1 LLKQGLTPQIWIS
14 KDMNDNH
21 QRSQAANDLRKEFE
35 DALRKHVRRLAG
47 INHEFSNI
55 LMSLDLLTLSC
66 TVLIVEREKD
76 LHLNKEETPSRYT
89 ENSLLHAL
97 GELGL
102 DDLKKVRLTLQVL
115 LQKKYII
122 ETKEGLAATEPA
134 FKLSMFFDAIFPN
147 MPGLNLIV
155 YFNQIGDEVLS
166 NRKTVELALAQI
178 NRTLQIQGVS
188 LLKKSLK
195 KKPFKKKGMVS
206 LETTKKISQ
215 KGLTLKNTKSTGIT
229 KSQMIPKKRP
239 LKK

>member
-1 LLKQGLTPQIWIS
+1 
-14 KDMNDNH
+14 MEENY
-21 QRSQAANDLRKEFE
+21 QRSQAANDMRKEFE

-66 TVLIVEREKD
+66 TVLIVDREKELHVDKDD
-76 LHLNKEETPSRYT
+76 LAKRYT
-89 ENSLLHAL
+89 ENSLMHAL

-115 LQKKYII
+115 MQKKYII
-122 ETKEGLAATEPA
+122 ETKDGLAAAEPA
-134 FKLSMFFDAIFPN
+134 IKLSIFFDTIFPN

-166 NRKTVELALAQI
+166 KRKTMELALAQL

-188 LLKKSLK
+188 LIKKVSK
-195 KKPFKKKGMVS
+195 KKTVRKKGIVS
-206 LETTKKISQ
+206 SGTPKKISQ
-215 KGLTLKNTKSTGIT
+215 KAQISKNSKSAGIT
-229 KSQMIPKKRP
+229 KPQTIQQKRP
-239 LKK
+239 LKKST

>member
-1 LLKQGLTPQIWIS
+1 ME
-14 KDMNDNH
+14 DY
-21 QRSQAANDLRKEFE
+21 QRSQAANEIRKEFE

-55 LMSLDLLTLSC
+55 LMSLDLLTLSI
-66 TVLIVEREKD
+66 TVLIVDREKE
-76 LHLNKEETPSRYT
+76 LHLNKEDTPERYT
-89 ENSLLHAL
+89 ENSLFYAL

-102 DDLKKVRLTLQVL
+102 DDIKKVRLTLQVL
-115 LQKKYII
+115 IQKKYVI

-134 FKLSMFFDAIFPN
+134 FKLAIFFDTIFPN

-188 LLKKSLK
+188 LLKKSSK
-195 KKPFKKKGMVS
+195 KKQAKKGLISSGTMKIKS
-206 LETTKKISQ
+206 RKGQITKNS
-215 KGLTLKNTKSTGIT
+215 KSTGIT
-229 KSQMIPKKRP
+229 KSQLIQQKRP
-239 LKK
+239 QKKGT

>member
-1 LLKQGLTPQIWIS
+1 M
-14 KDMNDNH
+14 DENR

-35 DALRKHVRRLAG
+35 DVLRKHVRRLAG

-76 LHLNKEETPSRYT
+76 LHLNKEENPKRYS
-89 ENSLLHAL
+89 ENSLLYAL

-102 DDLKKVRLTLQVL
+102 DDIKKVRLTLQVL
-115 LQKKYII
+115 IQKKYILD
-122 ETKEGLAATEPA
+122 TKEGLAATEPA
-134 FKLSMFFDAIFPN
+134 FKLAMFFDTIFPN

-166 NRKTVELALAQI
+166 NRKTIELALAQI

-188 LLKKSLK
+188 LVKKASK
-195 KKPFKKKGMVS
+195 KKPFKKKGMVAS
-206 LETTKKISQ
+206 GTTKKKPQ
-215 KGLTLKNTKSTGIT
+215 QVQNLKKTKSAGIN
-229 KSQMIPKKRP
+229 KSQVIQKIRPPKKGT
-239 LKK
+239 

>member
-1 LLKQGLTPQIWIS
+1 MQ
-14 KDMNDNH
+14 DNY
-21 QRSQAANDLRKEFE
+21 QRSQVANDMRKEFE

-55 LMSLDLLTLSC
+55 LMSLELLTLSC
-66 TVLIVEREKD
+66 TVLIVDREKE
-76 LHLNKEETPSRYT
+76 LHVNKEDPPKRYT
-89 ENSLLHAL
+89 ENSLMHAL

-122 ETKEGLAATEPA
+122 ESKEGLAAAEPA
-134 FKLSMFFDAIFPN
+134 IRLSIFFDTIFPN

-166 NRKTVELALAQI
+166 NRKTMELALAQL

-188 LLKKSLK
+188 LIKKASK
-195 KKPFKKKGMVS
+195 KKTVKKKGIVSSGTTKKLSQKGQISKTNKSAGITKPQTIQQKRPFKKG
-206 LETTKKISQ
+206 T
-215 KGLTLKNTKSTGIT
+215 
-229 KSQMIPKKRP
+229 
-239 LKK
+239 